1 MWNGN
6 VHWALKYD
14 LETLNQGDIIGC
26 RVREG
31 GRLCFYVNGEYK
43 RYKGQTLANLPVS
56 GPLHGFV
63 ELCGDAIRV
72 RALPVVGK
80 DNWQS
85 VLQTMHVNFCIAI
98 RSIRWQRGWIC

>member
-43 RYKGQTLANLPVS
+43 RYKCQALANITDS
-56 GPLHGFV
+56 KPLYGFV
-63 ELCGDAIRV
+63 DLCGDALRV
-72 RALPVVGK
+72 RALPVVGE
-80 DNWQS
+80 
-85 VLQTMHVNFCIAI
+85 A
-98 RSIRWQRGWIC
+98 